1 MHHVSSCS
9 ASFLSCRSPKAA
21 VKPAVSPQGPALWNL
36 SSLSSFER
44 GQLPHT
50 VNLRER
56 EAGGEIG
63 SGSRLAKAA
72 GVGRRRHAAP
82 WVGRSQASNISIAR
96 RWQGGEILAAVN
108 HPCQP
113 ASLRKKKKKLGISQ
127 QKMIGF
133 RGKSKAGCRRSAITY
148 PAG

>member
-1 MHHVSSCS
+1 MHHVPSCS
-9 ASFLSCRSPKAA
+9 ASFLSCRSLKAA
-21 VKPAVSPQGPALWNL
+21 VKPAVSPQGLALWN
-36 SSLSSFER
+36 LSSFER

-50 VNLRER
+50 VNLRVR
-56 EAGGEIG
+56 EAGGEID

-113 ASLRKKKKKLGISQ
+113 ASLRKKKKKKMLGISQ